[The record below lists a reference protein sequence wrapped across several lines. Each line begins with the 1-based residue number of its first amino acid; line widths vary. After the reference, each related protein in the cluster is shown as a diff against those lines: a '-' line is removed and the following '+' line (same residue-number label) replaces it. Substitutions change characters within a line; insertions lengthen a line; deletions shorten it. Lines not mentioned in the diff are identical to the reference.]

1 MYPAWFLM
9 SSTCFKLK
17 SFNHKIKL
25 NSCKNRIWSL
35 SSYWWLLGQSCSMR
49 KKTSPLF
56 KPNIRPGKLNTARW
70 EIFLQ
75 KKMHIDWRFSS
86 KIFIRLSFTTQIKR
100 TIIKWVLTN
109 FLHTLKMNSRPSIFL
124 VLSHNK
130 SKLVTM
136 VL

>member
-35 SSYWWLLGQSCSMR
+35 SSYWWLLGQSFSMH

-100 TIIKWVLTN
+100 TLIKWVLTN
-109 FLHTLKMNSRPSIFL
+109 FLRTLKMNSRPSIFL